1 VRKINLFPDPKID
14 CSYKDVYAPSDD
26 TYLIID
32 YFKDHINENYF
43 DRLDLKKI
51 KNILDMG
58 TGTGIIALFLQE
70 VKKINSN
77 FSPKIFASDILENAI
92 KCAKLNEI
100 LNNLKKDIT
109 FIHSD
114 LFKKFPGNLKN
125 SFNVIIFN
133 PPYLPSFKF
142 NNKVR
147 TKKSIDNSWDGGKT
161 GFELF
166 LEFIL
171 QAKPF
176 INLNQKFYIYYV
188 SSSISHFQDINEQLE
203 MSGFKN
209 TTLKKKHIFFEDII
223 LNRLEKI

>member
-1 VRKINLFPDPKID
+1 MRKIKLFPDPNID
-14 CSYKDVYAPSDD
+14 CPFEDIYAPSDD
-26 TYLIID
+26 SYLIID

-43 DRLDLKKI
+43 DGLDIKNI

-70 VKKINSN
+70 VKKKISN
-77 FSPKIFASDILENAI
+77 FSPNIYASDILGEAI
-92 KCAKLNEI
+92 KCAKLNDI
-100 LNNLKKDIT
+100 FNNHKKSIS

-114 LFKKFPGNLKN
+114 LFKNFPGNLKD

-147 TKKSIDNSWDGGKT
+147 AKKKIDSSWDGGKT

-176 INLNQKFYIYYV
+176 IQLDQKFYIYYV
-188 SSSISHFQDINEQLE
+188 SSSVSNFQDIYDQLE
-203 MSGFKN
+203 RSGFKN
-209 TTLKKKHIFFEDII
+209 RTLKKKHIFFEDII

>member
-1 VRKINLFPDPKID
+1 MRKIKLFPDPNID
-14 CSYKDVYAPSDD
+14 CPFEDIYAPSDD
-26 TYLIID
+26 SYLIID

-43 DRLDLKKI
+43 DGLDIKKI

-70 VKKINSN
+70 VKKKISN
-77 FSPKIFASDILENAI
+77 FSPNIYASDILGEAI
-92 KCAKLNEI
+92 KCAKLNDI
-100 LNNLKKDIT
+100 FNNHKKSIS

-114 LFKKFPGNLKN
+114 LFKKFPGNLKD

-147 TKKSIDNSWDGGKT
+147 AKKKIDNSWDGGKT

-176 INLNQKFYIYYV
+176 IQLDQKFYIYYV
-188 SSSISHFQDINEQLE
+188 SSSVSNFQDIYDQLE
-203 MSGFKN
+203 RSGFKN
-209 TTLKKKHIFFEDII
+209 RTLKKKHIFFEDII

>member
-1 VRKINLFPDPKID
+1 VRKINLFPDPNID
-14 CSYKDVYAPSDD
+14 CLFEDVYAPSND

-32 YFKDHINENYF
+32 YFKDCINENYF
-43 DRLDLKKI
+43 DGLDI
-51 KNILDMG
+51 KNIKNVLDMG

-70 VKKINSN
+70 VKKKISN
-77 FSPKIFASDILENAI
+77 FSPRIFASDILENAI

-100 LNNLKKDIT
+100 FNNHKKSIT

-114 LFKKFPGNLKN
+114 LFNKFPVNLKN

-147 TKKSIDNSWDGGKT
+147 VKKSIDNSWDGGKS
-161 GFELF
+161 GFEIF
-166 LEFIL
+166 LKFIL

-176 INLNQKFYIYYV
+176 INLNQKFLIYYI
-188 SSSISHFQDINEQLE
+188 SSSVSKFQDINEQLE
-203 MSGFKN
+203 KSGFKN